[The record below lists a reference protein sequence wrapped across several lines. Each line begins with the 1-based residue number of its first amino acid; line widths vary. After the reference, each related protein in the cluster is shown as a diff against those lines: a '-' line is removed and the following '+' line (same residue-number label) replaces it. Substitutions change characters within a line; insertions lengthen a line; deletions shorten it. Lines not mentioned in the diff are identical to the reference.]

1 MLLTWEWGWMVRHRS
16 KGQVARQ
23 SGRGEVGED
32 ERVGPAGDRRAGF
45 VLRGPGILWR
55 SPRLGWGDH
64 LCLWKETTEVWT
76 SGGVWRIGRIWGGLW
91 RERAEGTHAVG
102 RECGEGKDKDEGR
115 SQGCHSPRWPI
126 GGARRPKLEAAFRA
140 TG

>member
-1 MLLTWEWGWMVRHRS
+1 MVRHRS

-23 SGRGEVGED
+23 SERGEVEED
-32 ERVGPAGDRRAGF
+32 ECVWGQQVTDGLGF
-45 VLRGPGILWR
+45 VLRGRGILWR

-91 RERAEGTHAVG
+91 RERAEGTLA
-102 RECGEGKDKDEGR
+102 CG
-115 SQGCHSPRWPI
+115 
-126 GGARRPKLEAAFRA
+126 
-140 TG
+140 TGVW